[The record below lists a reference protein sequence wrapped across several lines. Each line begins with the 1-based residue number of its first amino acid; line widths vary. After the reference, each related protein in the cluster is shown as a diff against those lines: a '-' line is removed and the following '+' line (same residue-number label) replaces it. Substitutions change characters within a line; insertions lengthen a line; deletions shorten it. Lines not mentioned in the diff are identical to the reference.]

1 MFETLL
7 IKWVIQ
13 DSREEYPAV
22 MSSDVMG
29 MALFPDISS

>member
-7 IKWVIQ
+7 IKWAIQ
-13 DSREEYPAV
+13 DSRGEYPAV
-22 MSSDVMG
+22 MPSDVMG